1 MRLFRGIDT
10 QLWAPLIDGTYA
22 IVLTLLVIEL
32 PPLVMDW
39 LHSFNNDGIDIR
51 FLMARLLTNLF
62 GYLGVFLIIFDIWAK
77 KRRLLSVS
85 EKYCEISGLENCMML
100 LSLFLSTL
108 LPPLLSLAWRVRQD
122 FLIEKLTGVEKNIEV
137 VEVNSIVVF
146 FGACTALIYVI
157 IFIDNS
163 WRCYQLRRIIR
174 SQDSDDGKIQLV
186 NALANLQALQRDTL
200 GRILAS
206 PLFFVTFWPNIMLI
220 AYGLS
225 GFLHTDHEKHDLVGN
240 IREA

>member
-1 MRLFRGIDT
+1 MRRHQQKHEQRLRRLFWRKNRMIT
-10 QLWAPLIDGTYA
+10 QEHCRAC
-22 IVLTLLVIEL
+22 
-32 PPLVMDW
+32 
-39 LHSFNNDGIDIR
+39 
-51 FLMARLLTNLF
+51 
-62 GYLGVFLIIFDIWAK
+62 
-77 KRRLLSVS
+77 RRLR
-85 EKYCEISGLENCMML
+85 
-100 LSLFLSTL
+100 
-108 LPPLLSLAWRVRQD
+108 AWRIRQD

-146 FGACTALIYVI
+146 FGACTALIYAI

-163 WRCYQLRRIIR
+163 RRCYQLRRIIR
-174 SQDSDDGKIQLV
+174 SQDSDDDKIQLV
-186 NALANLQALQRDTL
+186 SALVNLQALQRDTL

-206 PLFFVTFWPNIMLI
+206 PLLFVSFWPNIMFI